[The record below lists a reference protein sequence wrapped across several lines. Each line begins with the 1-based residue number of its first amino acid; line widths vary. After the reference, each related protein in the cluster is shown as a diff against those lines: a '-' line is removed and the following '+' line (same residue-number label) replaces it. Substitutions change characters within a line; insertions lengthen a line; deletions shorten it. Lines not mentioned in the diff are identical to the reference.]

1 MKNRGDVPS
10 YSIPLKAR
18 APLMVQLA
26 LAWDGQW
33 FLKVYDKFG
42 WDAAS
47 EINARVR
54 SSWSKMEMKAALRAL
69 GKREADD
76 LADALAV
83 WRAYFEI
90 FNFASDAF
98 VGEQFIENDTIYVS
112 VTKCANMEGVK
123 RAKLEHTHHPCI
135 ACANAWEAW
144 FKTLLPNHE
153 VTEEIVERMG
163 YGASK
168 CQYLIRA
175 VPRHVQEDK
184 K

>member
-1 MKNRGDVPS
+1 MGNHRDAPS
-10 YSIPLKAR
+10 YSIPLEAR
-18 APLMVQLA
+18 APLMAQLA

-42 WDAAS
+42 WDIAS

-54 SSWSKMEMKAALRAL
+54 TSWSKMEMRAALRAL

-83 WRAYFEI
+83 WQAYMEVFI
-90 FNFASDAF
+90 FASDAF
-98 VGEQFIENDTIYVS
+98 VGEQIIEGDTIHATA
-112 VTKCANMEGVK
+112 TKCASLEGAK
-123 RAKLEHTHHPCI
+123 RAKLEHAHHACI
-135 ACANAWEAW
+135 ACAIAWEAW
-144 FKTLLPNHE
+144 FTTLLPNHE

-168 CQYLIRA
+168 CQYRIRA
-175 VPRHVQEDK
+175 VPRNV
-184 K
+184 

>member
-1 MKNRGDVPS
+1 MGNHSDAPS
-10 YSIPLKAR
+10 YSIPLEAR
-18 APLMVQLA
+18 APLMAQLA

-54 SSWSKMEMKAALRAL
+54 TSWSKMEMRAALRAL

-83 WRAYFEI
+83 WQAYMEI
-90 FNFASDAF
+90 FIFASDAF
-98 VGEQFIENDTIYVS
+98 VGEQIIEGDTIHATA
-112 VTKCANMEGVK
+112 TKCASLEGAK
-123 RAKLEHTHHPCI
+123 RAKLEHAHHACI

-144 FKTLLPNHE
+144 FKTLLPDYE

-163 YGASK
+163 YGDSQ
-168 CQYLIRA
+168 CQFRIRA
-175 VPRHVQEDK
+175 VPRNV
-184 K
+184 